1 MDQVPLLIV
10 VSGPSGTGKGVIRH
24 QLLDQLPDVVYS
36 VSCTTRN
43 PRPGEQNGKD
53 YFFLTKEE
61 FLKLKQAGE
70 FLEAAEVYGD
80 YYGTPRRQVEQALR
94 EGKDVLLEIDTE
106 GARQVRAIYPDGV
119 FIFIAPPSLQELRNR
134 ILKRGTEP
142 EEVMERRLM
151 LAKSE
156 LERMREYDYVVV
168 NNEVHQAVATI
179 KAIITAE
186 KCRSRRV
193 AFLLSSSL

>member
-10 VSGPSGTGKGVIRH
+10 VSGPSGTGKGAIRH

>member
-1 MDQVPLLIV
+1 
-10 VSGPSGTGKGVIRH
+10 
-24 QLLDQLPDVVYS
+24 
-36 VSCTTRN
+36 
-43 PRPGEQNGKD
+43 
-53 YFFLTKEE
+53 
-61 FLKLKQAGE
+61 